1 MQSQGLNVIGINY
14 NDTLEDVQTFRKQFE
29 LTMPLVLGGGG
40 DKTGSRVIRPITS
53 WTRTARSSP
62 ISSEATWAQLERP
75 LQGSASR
82 SSAEVRTA
90 RRDAFKGVPPSLLN
104 PV

>member
-40 DKTGSRVIRPITS
+40 DKSVSKLYGIKGYPTNYVLDKDGKVVAHIIGGDMGAIR
-53 WTRTARSSP
+53 
-62 ISSEATWAQLERP
+62 EALAGLGIE
-75 LQGSASR
+75 
-82 SSAEVRTA
+82 
-90 RRDAFKGVPPSLLN
+90 K
-104 PV
+104 